1 MKSAVKKNFF
11 REIRS
16 SRGRFFS
23 IMFIAALGVS
33 FLSGIKAAEPD
44 MRASLDNYYDRTKL
58 FDVRVQGT
66 LGLTDDDLK
75 AIEAIPG
82 AEHVEAVRTQDVLY
96 DLNGSQNVLRFTSLY
111 KDMNIVNVENGRL
124 PEKKDECVIDAMYA
138 ERENIKIGTTLKVY
152 LDNEDPDDKN
162 TDSKHAD
169 GKDTVGKSKD
179 TDSTGSDNTGSDN
192 TGSDSTDITDINDV
206 LAADTFTVTGIV
218 SSPTCISFSRGSSMI
233 GQGEVNAY
241 VYVIPGALTGE
252 EYTQIDIAVKGAEDE
267 TAYTDEYH
275 DIVDKFKDE
284 VSSIEDARCKAR
296 YDETAGDAQRKID
309 DAQKELDDNTK
320 TIEEN
325 KKKLDDSQQEY
336 DDGVKELEENRKSFE
351 DGKKSAESQFGAA
364 KDKLEQSQA
373 ELDANAQKLEQM
385 KSSIDAMKSG
395 AALQS
400 KQGTDTAQTGQSTGS
415 ASEIT
420 AQLAQYEAQYEA
432 GLSQLEAGR
441 AQLTAGTSEYEAQK
455 AATES
460 KLAENQK
467 KLDDAQKTL
476 DDAKEKIA
484 DGRKELEDAEDK
496 ITDAKAE
503 IADNQKKVDDIE
515 YPEWY
520 VTDRDD
526 LPEYT
531 QCGDNSKSIGA
542 IGNVF
547 PVIFFLVAALIALTT
562 MTRMVEEERTQ
573 IGVLSALG
581 YSKRTIIGKYIM
593 YALLATSAGCVLGV
607 LAGEKV
613 FPFVIIY
620 SYQIMNPYAK
630 DIVIPY
636 RLSYG
641 LIASTAAV
649 GCILAAT
656 LWACVNELTA
666 VPAALMRPLSPTSG
680 KRMILERIKPF
691 WSKMSF
697 SKKSTFRNLFRYKK
711 RLFMTIFGI
720 GGCMAL
726 MLVGFGIKDSI
737 SGIADLQY
745 KDIQHYQGTIIYDD
759 EKAGDDVRTYM
770 KDQKDVSSGTIMF
783 KSISAGSTSL
793 KHDCYL
799 YVPQDADSLGD
810 FVTLRTRIGHTP
822 ISLSDNLTTSGHE
835 SDKNEKE
842 DSGSNVSSKTADSAT
857 ADGGA
862 ADSTTA
868 DSKTADGAIT
878 DSTTADGKTADG
890 TITENTTTD
899 GAVITEKLADMT
911 GLKAGDTLTI
921 VIDKKEYDVKVAAI
935 TENYLYH
942 YVYMSRECYKDT
954 FGEEPEDNAVV
965 YKTSSTEENAY
976 KAVGKKTLGIDGVLH
991 VTYASAT
998 KSQLDNMLS
1007 ALDAVIVVLVVAAG
1021 MLAFVVIYNL
1031 NNININE
1038 RQRELATLKVLG
1050 FYNNEVA
1057 VYIYRE
1063 NIWLTLA
1070 GCVAGCFLG
1079 KILHTFIIQTVEI
1092 DTCMFGRIIELR
1104 SYIYSTLFTVA
1115 FAVIVNLVMYF
1126 KLKQIDMIASLKSAE

>member
-1 MKSAVKKNFF
+1 
-11 REIRS
+11 
-16 SRGRFFS
+16 
-23 IMFIAALGVS
+23 
-33 FLSGIKAAEPD
+33 
-44 MRASLDNYYDRTKL
+44 
-58 FDVRVQGT
+58 
-66 LGLTDDDLK
+66 
-75 AIEAIPG
+75 
-82 AEHVEAVRTQDVLY
+82 
-96 DLNGSQNVLRFTSLY
+96 
-111 KDMNIVNVENGRL
+111 
-124 PEKKDECVIDAMYA
+124 
-138 ERENIKIGTTLKVY
+138 
-152 LDNEDPDDKN
+152 
-162 TDSKHAD
+162 
-169 GKDTVGKSKD
+169 
-179 TDSTGSDNTGSDN
+179 
-192 TGSDSTDITDINDV
+192 
-206 LAADTFTVTGIV
+206 
-218 SSPTCISFSRGSSMI
+218 
-233 GQGEVNAY
+233 
-241 VYVIPGALTGE
+241 
-252 EYTQIDIAVKGAEDE
+252 
-267 TAYTDEYH
+267 
-275 DIVDKFKDE
+275 
-284 VSSIEDARCKAR
+284 
-296 YDETAGDAQRKID
+296 
-309 DAQKELDDNTK
+309 
-320 TIEEN
+320 
-325 KKKLDDSQQEY
+325 
-336 DDGVKELEENRKSFE
+336 
-351 DGKKSAESQFGAA
+351 
-364 KDKLEQSQA
+364 
-373 ELDANAQKLEQM
+373 
-385 KSSIDAMKSG
+385 
-395 AALQS
+395 
-400 KQGTDTAQTGQSTGS
+400 
-415 ASEIT
+415 
-420 AQLAQYEAQYEA
+420 
-432 GLSQLEAGR
+432 
-441 AQLTAGTSEYEAQK
+441 
-455 AATES
+455 
-460 KLAENQK
+460 
-467 KLDDAQKTL
+467 
-476 DDAKEKIA
+476 
-484 DGRKELEDAEDK
+484 
-496 ITDAKAE
+496 
-503 IADNQKKVDDIE
+503 
-515 YPEWY
+515 
-520 VTDRDD
+520 
-526 LPEYT
+526 
-531 QCGDNSKSIGA
+531 
-542 IGNVF
+542 
-547 PVIFFLVAALIALTT
+547 

-822 ISLSDNLTTSGHE
+822 ISLSDNLTE
-835 SDKNEKE
+835 S
-842 DSGSNVSSKTADSAT
+842 
-857 ADGGA
+857 
-862 ADSTTA
+862 
-868 DSKTADGAIT
+868 
-878 DSTTADGKTADG
+878 
-890 TITENTTTD
+890 TTTD

>member
-1 MKSAVKKNFF
+1 
-11 REIRS
+11 
-16 SRGRFFS
+16 
-23 IMFIAALGVS
+23 
-33 FLSGIKAAEPD
+33 
-44 MRASLDNYYDRTKL
+44 
-58 FDVRVQGT
+58 
-66 LGLTDDDLK
+66 
-75 AIEAIPG
+75 
-82 AEHVEAVRTQDVLY
+82 
-96 DLNGSQNVLRFTSLY
+96 
-111 KDMNIVNVENGRL
+111 
-124 PEKKDECVIDAMYA
+124 
-138 ERENIKIGTTLKVY
+138 
-152 LDNEDPDDKN
+152 
-162 TDSKHAD
+162 
-169 GKDTVGKSKD
+169 
-179 TDSTGSDNTGSDN
+179 
-192 TGSDSTDITDINDV
+192 
-206 LAADTFTVTGIV
+206 
-218 SSPTCISFSRGSSMI
+218 MI
-233 GQGEVNAY
+233 GQGEVSAN
-241 VYVIPGALTGE
+241 VYAIPEAFTGE
-252 EYTQIDIAVKGAEDE
+252 EYTQIDIAVAGAKDE
-267 TAYTDEYH
+267 TAYTDEYQNV
-275 DIVDKFKDE
+275 VDKFKDE
-284 VSSIEDARCKAR
+284 VSGIEDARCKIR

-783 KSISAGSTSL
+783 KSISEGSTSL

-842 DSGSNVSSKTADSAT
+842 DSGLNVSSTTADSAT
-857 ADGGA
+857 ADGGE
-862 ADSTTA
+862 ADSKTADGGAA

-878 DSTTADGKTADG
+878 ES
-890 TITENTTTD
+890 TTTD

>member
-23 IMFIAALGVS
+23 IMFIAAMGVS

-75 AIEAIPG
+75 AIEALPG

-124 PEKKDECVIDAMYA
+124 PEKKDECAIDAMYA
-138 ERENIKIGTTLKVY
+138 ERENVKIGTKLKIY
-152 LDNEDPDDKN
+152 LDNEDSDES
-162 TDSKHAD
+162 TDSKDAD
-169 GKDTVGKSKD
+169 SRDTAGKSKD
-179 TDSTGSDNTGSDN
+179 SDNTDSDSTGSDSA
-192 TGSDSTDITDINDV
+192 DSTDIEDV
-206 LAADTFTVTGIV
+206 LATDTFTVTGIV

-233 GQGEVNAY
+233 GQGEVSAN
-241 VYVIPGALTGE
+241 VYAIPEAFTGE
-252 EYTQIDIAVKGAEDE
+252 EYTQIDIAVAGAKDE
-267 TAYTDEYH
+267 TAYTDEYQNV
-275 DIVDKFKDE
+275 VDKFKDE
-284 VSSIEDARCKAR
+284 VSGIEDARCKIR

-822 ISLSDNLTTSGHE
+822 ISLSDNLT
-835 SDKNEKE
+835 
-842 DSGSNVSSKTADSAT
+842 
-857 ADGGA
+857 
-862 ADSTTA
+862 DSTA
-868 DSKTADGAIT
+868 A
-878 DSTTADGKTADG
+878 
-890 TITENTTTD
+890 D

>member
-23 IMFIAALGVS
+23 IMFIAAMGVS

-75 AIEAIPG
+75 AIEALPG

-124 PEKKDECVIDAMYA
+124 PEKKDECAIDAMYA
-138 ERENIKIGTTLKVY
+138 ERENVKIGTKLKIY
-152 LDNEDPDDKN
+152 LDNEDSDES
-162 TDSKHAD
+162 TDSKDAD
-169 GKDTVGKSKD
+169 SRDTAGKSKD
-179 TDSTGSDNTGSDN
+179 SDNTDSDSTGSDSA
-192 TGSDSTDITDINDV
+192 DSTDIEDV
-206 LAADTFTVTGIV
+206 LATDTFTVTGIV

-233 GQGEVNAY
+233 GQGEVSAN
-241 VYVIPGALTGE
+241 VYAIPEAFTGE
-252 EYTQIDIAVKGAEDE
+252 EYTQIDIAVAGAKDE
-267 TAYTDEYH
+267 TAYTDEYQNV
-275 DIVDKFKDE
+275 VDKFKDE
-284 VSSIEDARCKAR
+284 VSGIEDARCKIR

-351 DGKKSAESQFGAA
+351 DGKKSAE
-364 KDKLEQSQA
+364 
-373 ELDANAQKLEQM
+373 
-385 KSSIDAMKSG
+385 
-395 AALQS
+395 
-400 KQGTDTAQTGQSTGS
+400 
-415 ASEIT
+415 
-420 AQLAQYEAQYEA
+420 
-432 GLSQLEAGR
+432 SQLEAGR

-783 KSISAGSTSL
+783 KSISAGSTLL

>member
-23 IMFIAALGVS
+23 IMFIAAMGVS

-75 AIEAIPG
+75 AIEALPG

-111 KDMNIVNVENGRL
+111 KDMNIVNVESGSL
-124 PEKKDECVIDAMYA
+124 PEKKDECAIDAMYA
-138 ERENIKIGTTLKVY
+138 ERENVKIGTKLKVY
-152 LDNEDPDDKN
+152 LDNEDSDES
-162 TDSKHAD
+162 TDSKDAD
-169 GKDTVGKSKD
+169 SGD
-179 TDSTGSDNTGSDN
+179 TDST
-192 TGSDSTDITDINDV
+192 DIEDV
-206 LAADTFTVTGIV
+206 LATDTFTVTGIV

-233 GQGEVNAY
+233 GQGEVSAN
-241 VYVIPGALTGE
+241 VYAIPEAFTGE
-252 EYTQIDIAVKGAEDE
+252 EYTQIDIAVAGAKDE
-267 TAYTDEYH
+267 TAYTDEYQN
-275 DIVDKFKDE
+275 IVDKFKDE
-284 VSSIEDARCKAR
+284 VSGIEDARCKIR

-783 KSISAGSTSL
+783 KSISEGSTSL

-842 DSGSNVSSKTADSAT
+842 DSGLNVSSTTADSAT
-857 ADGGA
+857 ADGGE
-862 ADSTTA
+862 ADSKTADGGAA

-878 DSTTADGKTADG
+878 ES
-890 TITENTTTD
+890 TTTD

>member
-23 IMFIAALGVS
+23 IMFIAAMGVS

-75 AIEAIPG
+75 AIEALPG

-111 KDMNIVNVENGRL
+111 KDMNIVNVESGSL
-124 PEKKDECVIDAMYA
+124 PEKKDECAIDAMYA
-138 ERENIKIGTTLKVY
+138 ERENVKIGTKLKVY
-152 LDNEDPDDKN
+152 LDNEDSDES
-162 TDSKHAD
+162 TDSKDAD
-169 GKDTVGKSKD
+169 SGD
-179 TDSTGSDNTGSDN
+179 TDST
-192 TGSDSTDITDINDV
+192 DIEDV
-206 LAADTFTVTGIV
+206 LATDTFTVTGIV

-233 GQGEVNAY
+233 GQGEVSAN
-241 VYVIPGALTGE
+241 VYAIPEAFTGE
-252 EYTQIDIAVKGAEDE
+252 EYTQIDIAVAGAKDE
-267 TAYTDEYH
+267 TAYTDEYQN
-275 DIVDKFKDE
+275 IVDKFKDE
-284 VSSIEDARCKAR
+284 VSSIEDDRCKIR

-336 DDGVKELEENRKSFE
+336 DDGVKELAENKKSFE

-400 KQGTDTAQTGQSTGS
+400 TQGTDTAQTGQSTGS

-420 AQLAQYEAQYEA
+420 DTAQTGQGAGSASEISAQLAQYEAQYEA

-441 AQLTAGTSEYEAQK
+441 AQLAAGTSEYEAQK

-783 KSISAGSTSL
+783 KSISEGSTSL

-842 DSGSNVSSKTADSAT
+842 DSGLNVSSTTADSAT
-857 ADGGA
+857 ADGGE
-862 ADSTTA
+862 ADSKTADGGAA

-878 DSTTADGKTADG
+878 ES
-890 TITENTTTD
+890 TTTD

>member
-23 IMFIAALGVS
+23 IMFIAAMGVS

-75 AIEAIPG
+75 AIEALPG

-111 KDMNIVNVENGRL
+111 NDMNIVNVENGRL
-124 PEKKDECVIDAMYA
+124 PEKKDECAIDAMYA
-138 ERENIKIGTTLKVY
+138 ERENVKIGTKLKIY
-152 LDNEDPDDKN
+152 LDNEDSDES
-162 TDSKHAD
+162 TDSKDAD
-169 GKDTVGKSKD
+169 SRDTAGKSKD
-179 TDSTGSDNTGSDN
+179 SDNTDSDSTGSDSA
-192 TGSDSTDITDINDV
+192 DSTDIEDV
-206 LAADTFTVTGIV
+206 LATDTFTVTGIV

-233 GQGEVNAY
+233 GQGEVSAY
-241 VYVIPGALTGE
+241 VYAIPEVFTGE
-252 EYTQIDIAVKGAEDE
+252 EYTQIDIAVAGAKDE
-267 TAYTDEYH
+267 TAYTDEYY

-284 VSSIEDARCKAR
+284 VSGIEDARCKIR

-351 DGKKSAESQFGAA
+351 DGKKSAE
-364 KDKLEQSQA
+364 
-373 ELDANAQKLEQM
+373 
-385 KSSIDAMKSG
+385 
-395 AALQS
+395 
-400 KQGTDTAQTGQSTGS
+400 
-415 ASEIT
+415 
-420 AQLAQYEAQYEA
+420 
-432 GLSQLEAGR
+432 SQLEAGR

>member
-23 IMFIAALGVS
+23 IMFIAAMGVS

-75 AIEAIPG
+75 AIEALPG

-124 PEKKDECVIDAMYA
+124 PEKKDECAIDAMYA
-138 ERENIKIGTTLKVY
+138 ERENVKIGTKLKIY
-152 LDNEDPDDKN
+152 LDNEDSDES
-162 TDSKHAD
+162 TDSKDAD
-169 GKDTVGKSKD
+169 SRDTAGKSKD
-179 TDSTGSDNTGSDN
+179 SDNTDSDSTGSDSA
-192 TGSDSTDITDINDV
+192 DSTDIEDV
-206 LAADTFTVTGIV
+206 LATDTFTVTGIV

-233 GQGEVNAY
+233 GQGEVSAY
-241 VYVIPGALTGE
+241 VYAIPEVFTGE
-252 EYTQIDIAVKGAEDE
+252 EYTQIDIAVAGAKDE
-267 TAYTDEYH
+267 TAYTDEYY

-284 VSSIEDARCKAR
+284 VSGIEDARCKIR

-336 DDGVKELEENRKSFE
+336 DDGVKELEENIKSFE
-351 DGKKSAESQFGAA
+351 DGKKSAE
-364 KDKLEQSQA
+364 
-373 ELDANAQKLEQM
+373 
-385 KSSIDAMKSG
+385 
-395 AALQS
+395 
-400 KQGTDTAQTGQSTGS
+400 
-415 ASEIT
+415 
-420 AQLAQYEAQYEA
+420 
-432 GLSQLEAGR
+432 SQLEAGR

>member
-23 IMFIAALGVS
+23 IMFIAAMGVS

-75 AIEAIPG
+75 AIEALPG

-111 KDMNIVNVENGRL
+111 KDMNIVNVESGSL
-124 PEKKDECVIDAMYA
+124 PEKKDECAIDAMYA
-138 ERENIKIGTTLKVY
+138 ERENVKIGTKLKVY
-152 LDNEDPDDKN
+152 LDNEDSDES
-162 TDSKHAD
+162 TDSKDAD
-169 GKDTVGKSKD
+169 SGD
-179 TDSTGSDNTGSDN
+179 TDST
-192 TGSDSTDITDINDV
+192 DIEDV
-206 LAADTFTVTGIV
+206 LATDTFTVTGIV

-233 GQGEVNAY
+233 GQGEVSAN
-241 VYVIPGALTGE
+241 VYAIPEAFTGE
-252 EYTQIDIAVKGAEDE
+252 EYTQIDIAVAGAKDE
-267 TAYTDEYH
+267 TAYTDEYQN
-275 DIVDKFKDE
+275 IVDKFKDE
-284 VSSIEDARCKAR
+284 VSSIEDDRCKIR

-336 DDGVKELEENRKSFE
+336 DDGVKELAENKKSFE

-400 KQGTDTAQTGQSTGS
+400 TQGTDTAQTGQSTGS

-420 AQLAQYEAQYEA
+420 DTAQTGQGAGSASEISAQLAQYEAQYEA

-783 KSISAGSTSL
+783 KSISEGSTSL

-842 DSGSNVSSKTADSAT
+842 DSGLNVSSTTADSAT
-857 ADGGA
+857 ADGGE
-862 ADSTTA
+862 ADSKTADGGAA

-878 DSTTADGKTADG
+878 ES
-890 TITENTTTD
+890 TTTD

>member
-23 IMFIAALGVS
+23 IMFIAAMGVS

-75 AIEAIPG
+75 AIEALPG

-124 PEKKDECVIDAMYA
+124 PEKKDECAIDAMYA
-138 ERENIKIGTTLKVY
+138 ERENVKIGTKLKIY
-152 LDNEDPDDKN
+152 LDNEDSDES
-162 TDSKHAD
+162 TDSKDAD
-169 GKDTVGKSKD
+169 SRDTAGKSKD
-179 TDSTGSDNTGSDN
+179 SDNTDSDSTGSDSA
-192 TGSDSTDITDINDV
+192 DSTDIEDV
-206 LAADTFTVTGIV
+206 LATDTFTVTGIV

-233 GQGEVNAY
+233 GQGEVSAN
-241 VYVIPGALTGE
+241 VYAIPEAFTGE
-252 EYTQIDIAVKGAEDE
+252 EYTQIDIAVAGAKDE
-267 TAYTDEYH
+267 TAYTDEYY

-284 VSSIEDARCKAR
+284 VSGIEDARCKIR

-351 DGKKSAESQFGAA
+351 DGKKSAE
-364 KDKLEQSQA
+364 
-373 ELDANAQKLEQM
+373 
-385 KSSIDAMKSG
+385 
-395 AALQS
+395 
-400 KQGTDTAQTGQSTGS
+400 
-415 ASEIT
+415 
-420 AQLAQYEAQYEA
+420 
-432 GLSQLEAGR
+432 SQLEAGR

-759 EKAGDDVRTYM
+759 EKAGDDVRSYM

>member
-23 IMFIAALGVS
+23 IMFIAAMGVS

-75 AIEAIPG
+75 AIEALPG

-124 PEKKDECVIDAMYA
+124 PEKKDECAIDAMYA
-138 ERENIKIGTTLKVY
+138 ERENVKIGTKLKIY
-152 LDNEDPDDKN
+152 LDNEDSDES
-162 TDSKHAD
+162 TDSKDAD
-169 GKDTVGKSKD
+169 SRDTAGKSKD
-179 TDSTGSDNTGSDN
+179 SDNTDSDSTGSDSA
-192 TGSDSTDITDINDV
+192 DSTDIEDV
-206 LAADTFTVTGIV
+206 LATDTFTVTGIV

-233 GQGEVNAY
+233 GQGEVSAN
-241 VYVIPGALTGE
+241 VYAIPEAFTGE
-252 EYTQIDIAVKGAEDE
+252 EYTQIDIAVAGAKDE
-267 TAYTDEYH
+267 TAYTDEYQNV
-275 DIVDKFKDE
+275 VDKFKDE
-284 VSSIEDARCKAR
+284 VSGIEYARCKIR

-400 KQGTDTAQTGQSTGS
+400 TQGTDTAQTGQSTGS

-822 ISLSDNLTTSGHE
+822 ISLSDNLT
-835 SDKNEKE
+835 
-842 DSGSNVSSKTADSAT
+842 
-857 ADGGA
+857 
-862 ADSTTA
+862 DSTA
-868 DSKTADGAIT
+868 A
-878 DSTTADGKTADG
+878 
-890 TITENTTTD
+890 D

>member
-23 IMFIAALGVS
+23 IMFIAAMGVS

-75 AIEAIPG
+75 AIEALPG

-124 PEKKDECVIDAMYA
+124 PEKKDECAIDAMYA
-138 ERENIKIGTTLKVY
+138 ERENVKIGTKLKIY
-152 LDNEDPDDKN
+152 LDNEDSDES
-162 TDSKHAD
+162 TDSKDAD
-169 GKDTVGKSKD
+169 SRDTAGKSKD
-179 TDSTGSDNTGSDN
+179 SDNTDSDSTGSDSA
-192 TGSDSTDITDINDV
+192 DSTDIEDV
-206 LAADTFTVTGIV
+206 LATDTFTVTGIV

-233 GQGEVNAY
+233 GQGEVSAN
-241 VYVIPGALTGE
+241 VYAIPEAFTGE
-252 EYTQIDIAVKGAEDE
+252 EYTQIDIAVAGAKDE
-267 TAYTDEYH
+267 TAYTDEYQNV
-275 DIVDKFKDE
+275 VDKFKDE
-284 VSSIEDARCKAR
+284 VSGIEYARCKIR

-822 ISLSDNLTTSGHE
+822 ISLSDNLT
-835 SDKNEKE
+835 
-842 DSGSNVSSKTADSAT
+842 
-857 ADGGA
+857 
-862 ADSTTA
+862 DSTA
-868 DSKTADGAIT
+868 A
-878 DSTTADGKTADG
+878 
-890 TITENTTTD
+890 D

-1092 DTCMFGRIIELR
+1092 DTCMFGRIIELQ

>member
-23 IMFIAALGVS
+23 IMFIAAMGVS

-75 AIEAIPG
+75 AIEALPG

-124 PEKKDECVIDAMYA
+124 PEKKDECAIDAMYA
-138 ERENIKIGTTLKVY
+138 ERENVKIGTKLKIY
-152 LDNEDPDDKN
+152 LDNEDSDES
-162 TDSKHAD
+162 TDSKDAD
-169 GKDTVGKSKD
+169 SRDTAGKSKD
-179 TDSTGSDNTGSDN
+179 SDNTDSDSTGSDSA
-192 TGSDSTDITDINDV
+192 DSTDIEDV
-206 LAADTFTVTGIV
+206 LATDTFTVTGIV

-233 GQGEVNAY
+233 GQGEVSAN
-241 VYVIPGALTGE
+241 VYAIPEAFTGE
-252 EYTQIDIAVKGAEDE
+252 EYTQIDIAVAGAKDE
-267 TAYTDEYH
+267 TAYTDEYQNV
-275 DIVDKFKDE
+275 VDKFKDE
-284 VSSIEDARCKAR
+284 VSGIEDARCKIR

-822 ISLSDNLTTSGHE
+822 ISLSDNLT
-835 SDKNEKE
+835 
-842 DSGSNVSSKTADSAT
+842 
-857 ADGGA
+857 
-862 ADSTTA
+862 DSTA
-868 DSKTADGAIT
+868 A
-878 DSTTADGKTADG
+878 
-890 TITENTTTD
+890 D

-1092 DTCMFGRIIELR
+1092 DTCMFGRIIELQ

>member
-23 IMFIAALGVS
+23 IMFIAAMGVS

-75 AIEAIPG
+75 AIEALPG

-111 KDMNIVNVENGRL
+111 NDMNIVNVENGRL
-124 PEKKDECVIDAMYA
+124 PEKKDECAIDAMYA
-138 ERENIKIGTTLKVY
+138 ERENVKIGTKLKIY
-152 LDNEDPDDKN
+152 LDNEDSDES
-162 TDSKHAD
+162 TDSKDAD
-169 GKDTVGKSKD
+169 SRDTAGKSKD
-179 TDSTGSDNTGSDN
+179 SDNTDSDSTGSDSA
-192 TGSDSTDITDINDV
+192 DSTDIEDV
-206 LAADTFTVTGIV
+206 LATDTFTVTGIV

-233 GQGEVNAY
+233 GQGEVSAY
-241 VYVIPGALTGE
+241 VYAIPEVFTGE
-252 EYTQIDIAVKGAEDE
+252 EYTQIDIAVAGAKDE
-267 TAYTDEYH
+267 TAYTDEYY

-284 VSSIEDARCKAR
+284 VSGIEDARCKIR

-351 DGKKSAESQFGAA
+351 DGKKSAESQ
-364 KDKLEQSQA
+364 
-373 ELDANAQKLEQM
+373 
-385 KSSIDAMKSG
+385 
-395 AALQS
+395 
-400 KQGTDTAQTGQSTGS
+400 
-415 ASEIT
+415 
-420 AQLAQYEAQYEA
+420 
-432 GLSQLEAGR
+432 LEAGR

-484 DGRKELEDAEDK
+484 DGRKELEAAEDK

-842 DSGSNVSSKTADSAT
+842 DSGSNVSNKTADSAT

-862 ADSTTA
+862 ADSTTV

>member
-23 IMFIAALGVS
+23 IMFIAAMGVS

-75 AIEAIPG
+75 AIEALPG

-124 PEKKDECVIDAMYA
+124 PEKKDECAIDAMYA
-138 ERENIKIGTTLKVY
+138 ERENVKIGTKLKIY
-152 LDNEDPDDKN
+152 LDNEDSDES
-162 TDSKHAD
+162 TDSKDAD
-169 GKDTVGKSKD
+169 SRDTAGKSKD
-179 TDSTGSDNTGSDN
+179 SDNTDSDSTGSDSA
-192 TGSDSTDITDINDV
+192 DSTDIEDV
-206 LAADTFTVTGIV
+206 LATDTFTVTGIV

-233 GQGEVNAY
+233 GQGEVSAN
-241 VYVIPGALTGE
+241 VYAIPEAFTGE
-252 EYTQIDIAVKGAEDE
+252 EYTQIDIAVAGAKDE
-267 TAYTDEYH
+267 TAYTDEYQNV
-275 DIVDKFKDE
+275 VDKFKDE
-284 VSSIEDARCKAR
+284 VSGIEDARCKIR

-351 DGKKSAESQFGAA
+351 DGKKSAE
-364 KDKLEQSQA
+364 
-373 ELDANAQKLEQM
+373 
-385 KSSIDAMKSG
+385 
-395 AALQS
+395 
-400 KQGTDTAQTGQSTGS
+400 
-415 ASEIT
+415 
-420 AQLAQYEAQYEA
+420 
-432 GLSQLEAGR
+432 SQLEAGR

>member
-23 IMFIAALGVS
+23 IMFIAAMGVS

-75 AIEAIPG
+75 AIEALPG

-124 PEKKDECVIDAMYA
+124 PEKKDECAIDAMYA
-138 ERENIKIGTTLKVY
+138 ERENVKIGTKLKIY
-152 LDNEDPDDKN
+152 LDNEDSDES
-162 TDSKHAD
+162 TDSKDAD
-169 GKDTVGKSKD
+169 SRDTAGKSKD
-179 TDSTGSDNTGSDN
+179 SDNTDSDSTGSDSA
-192 TGSDSTDITDINDV
+192 DSTDIEDV
-206 LAADTFTVTGIV
+206 LATDTFTVTGIV

-233 GQGEVNAY
+233 GQGEVSAY
-241 VYVIPGALTGE
+241 VYAIPEVFTGE
-252 EYTQIDIAVKGAEDE
+252 EYTQIDIAVAGAKDE
-267 TAYTDEYH
+267 TAYTDEYY

-284 VSSIEDARCKAR
+284 VSGIEDARCKIR

-351 DGKKSAESQFGAA
+351 DGKKSAE
-364 KDKLEQSQA
+364 
-373 ELDANAQKLEQM
+373 
-385 KSSIDAMKSG
+385 
-395 AALQS
+395 
-400 KQGTDTAQTGQSTGS
+400 
-415 ASEIT
+415 
-420 AQLAQYEAQYEA
+420 
-432 GLSQLEAGR
+432 SQLEAGR

>member
-23 IMFIAALGVS
+23 IMFIAAMGVS

-75 AIEAIPG
+75 AIEALPG

-111 KDMNIVNVENGRL
+111 KDMNIVNVESGSL
-124 PEKKDECVIDAMYA
+124 PEKKDECAIDAMYA
-138 ERENIKIGTTLKVY
+138 ERENVKIGTKLKVY
-152 LDNEDPDDKN
+152 LDNEDSDES
-162 TDSKHAD
+162 TDSKDAD
-169 GKDTVGKSKD
+169 SGD
-179 TDSTGSDNTGSDN
+179 TDST
-192 TGSDSTDITDINDV
+192 DIEDV
-206 LAADTFTVTGIV
+206 LATDTFTVTGIV

-233 GQGEVNAY
+233 GQGEVSAN
-241 VYVIPGALTGE
+241 VYAIPEAFTGE
-252 EYTQIDIAVKGAEDE
+252 EYTQIDIAVAGAKDE
-267 TAYTDEYH
+267 TAYTDEYQN
-275 DIVDKFKDE
+275 IVDKFKDE
-284 VSSIEDARCKAR
+284 VSSIEDDRCKIR

-336 DDGVKELEENRKSFE
+336 DDGVKELAENKKSFE

-400 KQGTDTAQTGQSTGS
+400 TQGTDTAQTGQSTGS

-420 AQLAQYEAQYEA
+420 DTAQTGQGAGSASEISAQLAQYEAQYEA

-441 AQLTAGTSEYEAQK
+441 AQLAAGTSEYEAQK

-476 DDAKEKIA
+476 DDAKEELA

-496 ITDAKAE
+496 IADAKIE
-503 IADNQKKVDDIE
+503 IADNQKKVEDIE
-515 YPEWY
+515 FPEWY

-783 KSISAGSTSL
+783 KSISEGSTSL

-842 DSGSNVSSKTADSAT
+842 DSGLNVSSTTADSAT
-857 ADGGA
+857 ADGGE
-862 ADSTTA
+862 ADSKTADGGAA

-878 DSTTADGKTADG
+878 ES
-890 TITENTTTD
+890 TTTD

>member
-23 IMFIAALGVS
+23 IMFIAAMGVS

-75 AIEAIPG
+75 AIEALPG

-124 PEKKDECVIDAMYA
+124 PEKKDECAIDAMYA
-138 ERENIKIGTTLKVY
+138 ERENVKIGTKLKIY
-152 LDNEDPDDKN
+152 LDNEDSDES
-162 TDSKHAD
+162 TDSKDAD
-169 GKDTVGKSKD
+169 SRDTAGKSKD
-179 TDSTGSDNTGSDN
+179 SDNTDSDSTGSDSA
-192 TGSDSTDITDINDV
+192 DSTDIEDV
-206 LAADTFTVTGIV
+206 LATDTFTVTGIV

-233 GQGEVNAY
+233 GQGEVSAN
-241 VYVIPGALTGE
+241 VYAIPEAFTGE
-252 EYTQIDIAVKGAEDE
+252 EYTQIDIAVAGAKDE
-267 TAYTDEYH
+267 TAYTDEYQNV
-275 DIVDKFKDE
+275 VDKFKDE
-284 VSSIEDARCKAR
+284 VSGIEYARCKIR

-822 ISLSDNLTTSGHE
+822 ISLSDNLT
-835 SDKNEKE
+835 
-842 DSGSNVSSKTADSAT
+842 
-857 ADGGA
+857 
-862 ADSTTA
+862 DSTA
-868 DSKTADGAIT
+868 A
-878 DSTTADGKTADG
+878 
-890 TITENTTTD
+890 D